1 VASVQHCPAAIAMA
15 SKYHKRQKSD
25 LYMQVKLII
34 FDFDGTL
41 ASSIEGITVC
51 MGEALH
57 RFGYRRPSQDKVRAT
72 IGLTLEDSIRK
83 LTKWACPE
91 SDIPLV
97 VRTYRNL
104 YDIEGERLTTLFD
117 GAAETLAAVK
127 AASIKTVLVSNKG
140 NAALARLLQQLEIV
154 NYFDLTLSA
163 DCVQHHKPSGALYD
177 AHIAPIFPHIH
188 PKDILVVGDTE
199 SDLRFAAN
207 IGAHS
212 CWAAYGYGDAAACS
226 VLMPAFTISSA
237 TDLRDVLGC

>member
-1 VASVQHCPAAIAMA
+1 MRI
-15 SKYHKRQKSD
+15 
-25 LYMQVKLII
+25 KLII

-41 ASSIEGITVC
+41 ASSIEGINAC
-51 MGEALH
+51 MGKALQL
-57 RFGYRRPSQDKVRAT
+57 FGYRRPSQDKVRAT

-97 VRTYRNL
+97 VRSYRNL
-104 YDIEGERLTTLFD
+104 YDTEGARLTTLFD

-127 AASIKTVLVSNKG
+127 AAGIKTVLVSNKAH
-140 NAALARLLQQLEIV
+140 AALARLLQQFNVIS
-154 NYFDLTLSA
+154 YFDLTLSA

-199 SDLRFAAN
+199 SDLRFAGN
-207 IGAHS
+207 IGAQS
-212 CWAAYGYGDAAACS
+212 CWAAYGYGHAGTCTALA
-226 VLMPAFTISSA
+226 PAFTICSIS
-237 TDLRDVLGC
+237 DLYGVLGC

>member
-1 VASVQHCPAAIAMA
+1 MCI
-15 SKYHKRQKSD
+15 
-25 LYMQVKLII
+25 KLII

-51 MGEALH
+51 MGKALH
-57 RFGYRRPSQDKVRAT
+57 LFGYRRPSGDRVRAT

-104 YDIEGERLTTLFD
+104 YEVEGARLTTLFD
-117 GAAETLAAVK
+117 SVAETLAGLK
-127 AASIKTVLVSNKG
+127 AAGFKTVLVSNKG
-140 NAALARLLQQLEIV
+140 NAALRRLLQQLEIT

-163 DCVQHHKPSGALYD
+163 DCVQQHKPSAALYS
-177 AHIAPIFPHIH
+177 AHIAPVFSQID

-212 CWAAYGYGDAAACS
+212 CWAAYGYGNAATCAA
-226 VLMPAFTISSA
+226 LLPTFTISSV
-237 TDLRDVLGC
+237 TGLYDILGC